1 MRKKLYSLLLVVVM
15 AASTVACTKQSN
27 EATNATE
34 DTVEQSTSDTA
45 EVENDDTADAEESKT
60 DDASDEAKESKLDLE
75 DGVYVVEFTTDSSM
89 FHINEAYDNKA
100 HLTVEDGVGTVHIT
114 LTSQKIVN
122 LYPGLAADAEK
133 NPDGVL
139 QPTVDDVKYDDG
151 SSETVNGF
159 DVPVPAI
166 DEEFDLA
173 LIGTKGTWYDH
184 KVKVSNPIKE

>member
-1 MRKKLYSLLLVVVM
+1 M
-15 AASTVACTKQSN
+15 
-27 EATNATE
+27 
-34 DTVEQSTSDTA
+34 
-45 EVENDDTADAEESKT
+45 
-60 DDASDEAKESKLDLE
+60 E

-114 LTSQKIVN
+114 LASQKIVN